1 MTHPERSPPIESKVL
16 AATLAHWCQEKKAE
30 KIRAY
35 AVGERLGVADYFL
48 LVTGLNKS
56 HVRALQNELHVRA
69 KPLGLKHHRV
79 EGSNLHWWVVM
90 DFDDVVVHQL
100 QPEARDYYDLDR
112 LYTDCKEL
120 DWEAV
125 ALPVDVSAAEA

>member
-56 HVRALQNELHVRA
+56 HVRALQNELHMRA
-69 KPLGLKHHRV
+69 KPLGAKHHPV
-79 EGSNLHWWVVM
+79 EGANLHWWVVM
-90 DFDDVVVHQL
+90 DFGDVVAHVFH
-100 QPEARDYYDLDR
+100 EDVRGYYDLESFWID
-112 LYTDCKEL
+112 
-120 DWEAV
+120 
-125 ALPVDVSAAEA
+125 AARVTIPDDGRRDAGGEDA